1 MRGVGVGR
9 DLSGA
14 FDGSIASAQTRVV
27 DARARGYGKDVVEMR
42 IESLARS
49 GTRAS
54 SAASQ
59 TSRKLL
65 NTMLGSGA
73 LAVPGCFAAC
83 GWTLTVVAASLACYL
98 CALSLI
104 HI

>member
-73 LAVPGCFAAC
+73 LAVPGCFRRVWVDTD
-83 GWTLTVVAASLACYL
+83 GGGGVVGV
-98 CALSLI
+98 LSVRRCRCRL
-104 HI
+104 